1 MELWIAQENETGLG
15 YQLHPNP
22 QLPDGW
28 LTAEGAYVVRLTGFT
43 SADNLAGCHLLLGD
57 VDQGAGRYER
67 TDTLSWHWEAPDY
80 VGQVTVGLER
90 PDGGS
95 FWPTSEVIVDPH
107 RHKLT
112 RDQFATMIEDIN
124 AEALLA
130 YSLSPATRQVVLS
143 QQQQHLELAQLE
155 YLRRQIPALCRA
167 VEMIARSPRRI
178 LFRESLSVPLA
189 HSPAVDDLDIARIWQ
204 HSDVLQQPEPANVPV
219 GAHALYQ
226 QMRGT
231 LPERVSTGHQQISYD
246 VYENRF
252 LQHFLM
258 RLSRVVLHTQIHL
271 SATAQDSA
279 LDATLRALA
288 RRRLN
293 ELSIYRRML
302 YNVLDLDFLKGISP
316 LRTIQPVTPTLRKDP
331 AYARFYALYRQFD
344 RAITPFSGGPFELS
358 LEKTWQ
364 LYEYWCFFQVIAA
377 LRQLVGETSQFDARY
392 LQPHADR
399 VSLALPQAEVH
410 LNDRLRVYFQKTYSY
425 YGWQSTRTSTR
436 SGTYSHEM
444 RPDISIEID
453 TPDGKIAQIV
463 VLDPKY
469 RVSENSLN
477 EAMND
482 LHRYKDAI
490 IGADRRR
497 LVQTALALCP
507 TDTRGKA
514 LYFQEDYIR
523 THGLGGVVLCP
534 GATDN
539 VTSLATILT
548 RLLPM

>member
-1 MELWIAQENETGLG
+1 VELWIAQEGETGLG
-15 YQLHPNP
+15 YQLYPNP
-22 QLPDGW
+22 QLPEGW
-28 LTAEGAYVVRLTGFT
+28 LTAEGAYVLRLTGFT
-43 SADNLAGCHLLLGD
+43 SAENLAGCHLLLGD

-67 TDTLSWHWEAPDY
+67 TGTLSWRWEAPDY
-80 VGQVTVGLER
+80 VGKVTVGLER
-90 PDGGS
+90 PNGES
-95 FWPTSEVIVDPH
+95 FWPVREVIVDPH

-130 YSLSPATRQVVLS
+130 YSLSPATRQVALS

-155 YLRRQIPALCRA
+155 YLRQQMLALCRA
-167 VEMIARSPRRI
+167 VEMIARSPRRT
-178 LFRESLSVPLA
+178 LFRESQSVPLA
-189 HSPAVDDLDIARIWQ
+189 HSPAVDDQDIVRIWQ
-204 HSDVLQQPEPANVPV
+204 HPDVLQQPEPAQVPT
-219 GAHALYQ
+219 GARVLYQ
-226 QMRGT
+226 QMGGT
-231 LPERVSTGHQQISYD
+231 LPESVSTGRQQISYN
-246 VYENRF
+246 VYENQF
-252 LQHFLM
+252 LKHFLV
-258 RLSRVVLHTQIHL
+258 RLSRVVHRTQMHL
-271 SATAQDSA
+271 FDAARDGA
-279 LDATLRALA
+279 LDPALRTLA
-288 RRRLN
+288 RRRLD
-293 ELSIYRRML
+293 ELATYRRTL
-302 YNVLDLDFLKGISP
+302 YNLLELDFLKGVSP
-316 LRTIQPVTPTLRKDP
+316 LRTVQPVTPTLRKDP

-377 LRQLVGETSQFDARY
+377 LRKIVGETSQFDARF

-410 LNDRLRVYFQKTYSY
+410 LNDHLRVYFQKTYSY
-425 YGWQSTRTSTR
+425 YGWQSTRTPTR

-453 TPDGKIAQIV
+453 TPDGQIAQIV

-507 TDTRGKA
+507 TDARGKA
-514 LYFQEDYIR
+514 LYFQGDYIR
-523 THGLGGVVLCP
+523 THGLGCVVLCP

-548 RLLPM
+548 RLLPV

>member
-1 MELWIAQENETGLG
+1 MELWIAQENESGLG
-15 YQLHPNP
+15 YQLYPNP
-22 QLPDGW
+22 QLPEGW
-28 LTAEGAYVVRLTGFT
+28 LTAEGAYVVRLAGFT
-43 SADNLAGCHLLLGD
+43 SADDLAGCHLFLGD
-57 VDQGAGRYER
+57 VDQGAGRYEQAN
-67 TDTLSWHWEAPDY
+67 TLSWYWEAPDY
-80 VGQVTVGLER
+80 VGQVTIGLER
-90 PDGGS
+90 PDGRS
-95 FWPTSEVIVDPH
+95 FWPASEVIVDPH

-112 RDQFATMIEDIN
+112 RDQFATMIENIN

-130 YSLSPATRQVVLS
+130 YSLSPATRQVTLG

-155 YLRRQIPALCRA
+155 YLRQQIPALYRA
-167 VEMIARSPRRI
+167 VEMIARSPRRT

-189 HSPAVDDLDIARIWQ
+189 YSPAVDDIDMTRMWRQ
-204 HSDVLQQPEPANVPV
+204 PDVLQQPMAENVPA
-219 GAHALYQ
+219 GARTLYQ
-226 QMRGT
+226 QMGGT
-231 LPERVSTGHQQISYD
+231 LPERISTGRQHISYD
-246 VYENRF
+246 VYENQF
-252 LQHFLM
+252 LQHFLV
-258 RLSRVVLHTQIHL
+258 RLSRVVRHTQMHL
-271 SATAQDSA
+271 STTAQDSA
-279 LDATLRALA
+279 LDAALRALA

-293 ELSIYRRML
+293 ELSTYRRML
-302 YNVLDLDFLKGISP
+302 YNLLGLDFLKGLSP

-344 RAITPFSGGPFELS
+344 RAITPFSGPPFELS

-410 LNDRLRVYFQKTYSY
+410 LNDRLRVYFQKSYSY
-425 YGWQSTRTSTR
+425 YGWQSTRTPTR

-453 TPDGKIAQIV
+453 APDGKITQIV

-469 RVSENSLN
+469 RVSESSLN

-490 IGADRRR
+490 IGPDRRR

-507 TDTRGKA
+507 SDAKGKA
-514 LYFQEDYIR
+514 LYFQDDYIR
-523 THGLGGVVLCP
+523 THGLGSVVLCP

-548 RLLPM
+548 RLLPV